1 MTEPSHAVFLSY
13 ASQDAEAAQRICEAL
28 RAAGIEV
35 WFDQSALRGGDVW
48 DQTIRKQIKTC
59 VLFIPVISRHTH
71 ERDEGYFRLEWKLAV
86 DRSHLMTTNKAF
98 LLPVVVDDTREDD
111 ENVPDRFRDIHWT
124 RLPGGETPP
133 AFVERVRCL
142 VSPEPPVRTAQ
153 AASTAGPMPR
163 AAKTTHKST
172 GAAWPVKHAPLVTLG
187 VLFSGVLAYLALYKF
202 WVSKHQVS
210 PPTTQAAPASA
221 SHSAFAQPA
230 HSIAVLP
237 FVDLSEKHD
246 QEYFAD
252 GMAEEIIDL
261 LARTPGL
268 KVIGRTSSFQFK
280 GKSPDLRVVGRTLGV
295 NYVVEG
301 SVRKSG
307 DQVRVTAQLISTQ
320 DGSHLWSE
328 TYDKPVGDALKVQDQ
343 ITANLVR
350 ALQVSVGAADSG
362 YAERRAFKSTEAY
375 DLFLRGLHAS
385 DRYDKEGFESAVAYF
400 QQALEVDPTSVPAA
414 EQLASTQE
422 IIAGFGYV
430 DPAEGFERARRS
442 AQRALALDPKSSL
455 AYQTLSGVHYLYD
468 WDWAAAERDAKEALR
483 LEPHDAGNNG
493 NLGSVYRMLGR
504 WDESARLYETAI
516 SLDPLD
522 PIWHSHLRRVRYL
535 AGRLHEA
542 EAEARKVLQ
551 ISPTYDGGHS
561 ALGFVL
567 LAQGKLDAALAEMKQ
582 EPGEEGDLGLAAVYH
597 ALGRRAESDT
607 ALSRL
612 IRDHAHDSAKDIALA
627 YGYRTELD
635 EAFAWLDR
643 AYRQKDADLWNIK
656 PVQAD
661 PLMKTFT
668 HDPRFGAFLRRM
680 NLPE

>member
-1 MTEPSHAVFLSY
+1 VILPVTEPSHAVFLSY
-13 ASQDAEAAQRICEAL
+13 ASQDAEAAQKICEAL
-28 RAAGIEV
+28 HAVGIEV
-35 WFDQSALRGGDVW
+35 FFDQSELRGGDAW
-48 DQTIRKQIKTC
+48 DQKIRHEIHDC
-59 VLFIPVISRHTH
+59 ALFIPIVSQHTQ
-71 ERDEGYFRLEWKLAV
+71 ERLEGYFRHEWKLAIE
-86 DRSHLMTTNKAF
+86 RIHHMAEQKAF
-98 LLPVVVDDTREDD
+98 LVPVVVDGTRDQEAF
-111 ENVPDRFRDIHWT
+111 VPDAFRAVQWT
-124 RLPGGETPP
+124 RLPGGDTPP
-133 AFVERVRCL
+133 AFVERIKRL
-142 VSPEPPVRTAQ
+142 LSPELSPLSAVSGAAPGLREPVRATWRSMPVLLAIVAVVVC
-153 AASTAGPMPR
+153 AA
-163 AAKTTHKST
+163 
-172 GAAWPVKHAPLVTLG
+172 
-187 VLFSGVLAYLALYKF
+187 LAYFFADKF
-202 WVSKHQVS
+202 WISKHLT
-210 PPTTQAAPASA
+210 PTPA
-221 SHSAFAQPA
+221 AFAPPA

-261 LARTPGL
+261 LARIPGL

-280 GKSPDLRVVGRTLGV
+280 AKSPDLRAVGRTLGV

-328 TYDKPVGDALKVQDQ
+328 TYDKPVGDALRIQDQ
-343 ITANLVR
+343 IAANLVR
-350 ALQVSVGAADSG
+350 ALQVSVVGADSG

-385 DRYDKEGFESAVAYF
+385 DRYDKEGLESAVAYF
-400 QQALEVDPTSVPAA
+400 QQALELDSTSVPAA
-414 EQLASTQE
+414 EWLASTQW

-430 DPAEGFERARRS
+430 DPAEGFERVRRS

-455 AYQTLSGVHYLYD
+455 AYAALSNVHYMYD

-493 NLGSVYRMLGR
+493 NLGDLYRALGR
-504 WDESARLYETAI
+504 WDESARLYETAL

-522 PIWHSHLRRVRYL
+522 PMWHSHLGRVRYL
-535 AGRLHEA
+535 TGRLHEA

-567 LAQGKLDAALAEMKQ
+567 LAQGKLDAALAEMQQ
-582 EPGEEGDLGLAAVYH
+582 ESGEEGDLGLAAVYH

-607 ALSRL
+607 ALSRH
-612 IRDHAHDSAKDIALA
+612 IRDHAQHYARDIALA

-656 PVQAD
+656 LVQAD